1 MSRRECFLPAS
12 LAEWL
17 AYLEGL
23 HPAAIELGLERVE
36 AVRARLKLVPRFPIF
51 TVGGTNGKGSTCAFL
66 EAMLRA
72 AGLRVGCYTS
82 PHLLAYNERVR
93 IGGVPVRDDDLCR
106 AFAAVEAARGA
117 ISLTY
122 FEFGTL
128 AAMWLFI
135 EAGVEVAVL
144 EVGMGGRL
152 DAVNVFDPDIAV
164 VTTVDLDH
172 MAYLGPDRE
181 AIGREKAGI
190 YRAGR
195 FALCA
200 DHAPPESL
208 LRHALAIGAR
218 LRRIDHEFGWEEKG
232 GGLTFWHQGEAGRL
246 VLDDLPPPALAGM
259 HQRDNA
265 AAAIEALILASP
277 RLWVP
282 PQAIREG
289 LRGVQLAGRFQVL
302 PGRPRRILDVAHNP
316 HGARALAAS
325 LAADAGSTRTLAVC
339 AMLAD
344 KDMAGVVQALAD
356 SVDAWYVASLPPP
369 RGASGAELAEVVRE
383 VVPGVPCLA
392 FGHVAEAYEAAC
404 VAAGQDDRIL
414 IFGSFYTVA
423 ALLAHL
429 RG

>member
-1 MSRRECFLPAS
+1 MSRRESFRPAS

-23 HPAAIELGLERVE
+23 HPAVIELGLERVE
-36 AVRARLKLVPRFPIF
+36 AVRARLKLTPRFPIF

-72 AGLRVGCYTS
+72 AGFRVGCYTS

-93 IGGVPVRDDDLCR
+93 IGGVPVADDDLCR
-106 AFAAVEAARGA
+106 AFAAVEAARGEVT
-117 ISLTY
+117 LTY

-128 AAMWLFI
+128 AAIWLFI
-135 EAGVEVAVL
+135 EAGIEVAVL

-208 LRHALAIGAR
+208 LRHARAIGAR
-218 LRRIDHEFGWEEKG
+218 LRCIDHEFGWEEKG
-232 GGLTFWHQGEAGRL
+232 TAWTFWHQGEEGRL
-246 VLDDLPPPALAGM
+246 LLEDLPPPALPGI

-277 RLWVP
+277 WLWVA

-316 HGARALAAS
+316 QGARVLAES
-325 LAADAGSTRTLAVC
+325 LAADAASGKTVAVC

-356 SVDAWYVASLPPP
+356 KIDAWFVAGLPPP
-369 RGASGAELAEVVRE
+369 RGASSASLAGVVRE
-383 VVPGVPCLA
+383 VVPHVSCQA
-392 FGHVAEAYEAAC
+392 FQDVVEAYEAAC
-404 VAAGQDDRIL
+404 GAATQDDRIL

-423 ALLAHL
+423 AVLAHL